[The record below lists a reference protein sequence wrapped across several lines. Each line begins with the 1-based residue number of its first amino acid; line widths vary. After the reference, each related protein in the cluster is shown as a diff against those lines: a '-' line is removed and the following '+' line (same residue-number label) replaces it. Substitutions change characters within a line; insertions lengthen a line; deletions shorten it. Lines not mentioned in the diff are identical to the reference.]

1 LATVGEGPEAEDTF
15 AKLLRAHA
23 TLRGTRPAFRHKDLG
38 LWQTWTW
45 AEVYDETRAIAQ
57 GLIGLGLKRGETIA
71 IVGAN
76 RPRLYWSITA
86 GQMIGAVP
94 VPVYADAVADEI
106 AAVLDHSEA
115 TIIVAQ
121 DQEQVDKVLSIRD
134 RLPRLAHLL
143 YDEPR
148 GLNEYAEPGL
158 EALAAIAATGRAALA
173 DPAGASDLDRLID
186 AGRGS
191 DPSVILYTSG
201 TTGRS
206 KGVVLSGERSIGAAR
221 RTVEFDR
228 LTDRDEALAYL
239 PLAWVGDHY
248 LNYAQ
253 GYVAGFC
260 IACPE
265 SAETAANDLREIG
278 PTYHFAPPRVFEAL
292 LTRVQIRM
300 EDAGAVKRWLFRV
313 FMDIAARWGEKIANG
328 EPVPL
333 SARLAYRLGD
343 LLIYA
348 PLKNALGFSRIRV
361 AYTAGEAIGADLFA
375 VYRSIGLNLK
385 QLYGQTEAFL
395 FVTAQADR
403 AVRSDA
409 VGPPAPSVELRIAE
423 SGEVQ
428 FKSPGM
434 FIGYFREDD
443 KTRETMTEDGYVKT
457 GDAGF
462 FDPDGQLKIIDRVK
476 DVGRL
481 RGGQLFAPKY
491 IENKLKFF
499 PEIREAVAIGDGRDF
514 AAAMINI
521 ELASVAN
528 WAERHAIAYA
538 SYQEL
543 AANPQ
548 VYAMIEKR
556 VDAVNRALS
565 LEPVMAGAQI
575 RRFLILPKE
584 LDPDDGEVTRTQKVR
599 RGFIA
604 ERYAPLIE
612 DLYGGASEA
621 SISVKITYED
631 GREGKLEATVRI
643 VDLPPYPPAR
653 ASHPRA
659 RKANA
664 A

>member
-1 LATVGEGPEAEDTF
+1 LARGGEGQEAEDTF
-15 AKLLRAHA
+15 SKLLRAHA

-38 LWQTWTW
+38 LWRTWTW
-45 AEVYDETRAIAQ
+45 AEVYEETRAIAQ
-57 GLIGLGLKRGETIA
+57 GLIGLGLKRGDVIA

-86 GQMIGAVP
+86 AQMIGAVP

-106 AAVLDHSEA
+106 AAVLGHSEA
-115 TIIVAQ
+115 TVIVAQ
-121 DQEQVDKVLSIRD
+121 DQEQVDKILSVRD
-134 RLPRLAHLL
+134 RLPKLAYLL

-148 GLNEYAEPGL
+148 GLNEYAERGL
-158 EALAAIAATGRAALA
+158 EALSAVAAKGRAALA
-173 DPAGASDLDRLID
+173 DPAHSRDLDRLID
-186 AGRGS
+186 GGRGS

-206 KGVVLSGERSIGAAR
+206 KGVVLSGERSICAAR
-221 RTVEFDR
+221 STVAFDR
-228 LTDRDEALAYL
+228 LTDQDEALAYL

-265 SAETAANDLREIG
+265 SAETAADDLREIG

-300 EDAGAVKRWLFRV
+300 EDAGAVKRWLYRA
-313 FMDIAARWGEKIANG
+313 FMDVAGRWGEKIANG

-333 SARLAYRLGD
+333 NARLAYRCGD

-348 PLKNALGFSRIRV
+348 PLKNALGLSRVRV

-375 VYRSIGLNLK
+375 FYRSIGLNLK

-395 FVTAQADR
+395 FVTAQTDR

-409 VGPPAPSVELRIAE
+409 VGPPAPNVELRIAD

-434 FIGYFREDD
+434 FVGYFREDD
-443 KTRETMTEDGYVKT
+443 KTREAMTDDGYVKT

-462 FDPDGQLKIIDRVK
+462 FDPDGQLKIIDRAK

-481 RGGQLFAPKY
+481 RDGQLFAPKY

-514 AAAMINI
+514 VTAMINI

-543 AANPQ
+543 AANPR

-575 RRFLILPKE
+575 RRFLIF
-584 LDPDDGEVTRTQKVR
+584 R
-599 RGFIA
+599 RSST
-604 ERYAPLIE
+604 P
-612 DLYGGASEA
+612 
-621 SISVKITYED
+621 TM
-631 GREGKLEATVRI
+631 
-643 VDLPPYPPAR
+643 
-653 ASHPRA
+653 
-659 RKANA
+659 AN
-664 A
+664 

>member
-1 LATVGEGPEAEDTF
+1 L
-15 AKLLRAHA
+15 
-23 TLRGTRPAFRHKDLG
+23 KDLG

-45 AEVYDETRAIAQ
+45 GQVYEETRAIAQ
-57 GLIGLGLKRGETIA
+57 GLIGLGLRRGETIA
-71 IVGAN
+71 IVGTN

-86 GQMIGAVP
+86 AQVIGAVP
-94 VPVYADAVADEI
+94 VPVYADAMADEI
-106 AAVLDHSEA
+106 AVVLNHAEA
-115 TIIVAQ
+115 KMIVAQ
-121 DQEQVDKVLSIRD
+121 NQEQVDKILSVRD
-134 RLPRLAHLL
+134 RLPTVARLL

-148 GLNEYAEPGL
+148 GLGNYDEPGL
-158 EALAAIAATGRAALA
+158 EALAAITVNGRTALG
-173 DPAGASDLDRLID
+173 DPAVAANLDRLID
-186 AGRGS
+186 AGKGS

-206 KGVVLSGERSIGAAR
+206 KGVVLSGERSICAAR
-221 RTVEFDR
+221 HTVAFDR

-265 SAETAANDLREIG
+265 SAETVANDLREIG
-278 PTYHFAPPRVFEAL
+278 PTYYFAPPRVFEEL

-300 EDAGAVKRWLFRV
+300 EDASAVKRWLFRV
-313 FMDIAARWGEKIANG
+313 FLEVGRRWGEKIANG
-328 EPVPL
+328 EAIPL

-348 PLKNALGFSRIRV
+348 PLKSALGFSRVRV

-375 VYRSIGLNLK
+375 FYRSIGLNLK

-395 FVTAQADR
+395 FVTAQTDR
-403 AVRSDA
+403 EVRSDA
-409 VGPPAPSVELRIAE
+409 VGPPAPNVDLRITE

-428 FKSPGM
+428 FRSPGM

-443 KTRETMTEDGYVKT
+443 RTREAMTDDGYVKT

-462 FDPDGQLKIIDRVK
+462 LDADGQLKIIDRAK

-481 RGGQLFAPKY
+481 KNGQLFAPKY

-499 PEIREAVAIGDGRDF
+499 PEIREAVAIGDGQDF

-521 ELASVAN
+521 ELASVGS
-528 WAERHAIAYA
+528 WAERNNVAYA

-543 AANPQ
+543 AGNAQ
-548 VYAMIEKR
+548 VYAMIER
-556 VDAVNRALS
+556 RIDEVNRTLS
-565 LEPVMAGAQI
+565 LEPAMVGVQI

-584 LDPDDGEVTRTQKVR
+584 LDPDDGELTRTQKVR
-599 RGFIA
+599 RRFIV
-604 ERYAPLIE
+604 ERYASLIE
-612 DLYGGASEA
+612 GLMSGASEA
-621 SISVKITYED
+621 SIRAEITYED
-631 GREGKLEATVRI
+631 GRRGKLDATARI

-653 ASHPRA
+653 RA
-659 RKANA
+659 DA

>member
-1 LATVGEGPEAEDTF
+1 LATGGDSPNAEDTF

-23 TLRGTRPAFRHKDLG
+23 SLRGTRPAFRLKDLG

-45 AEVYDETRAIAQ
+45 AQVYEETRAIAQ
-57 GLIGLGLKRGETIA
+57 GLIGLGLERGQTIA

-86 GQMIGAVP
+86 AQMIAAVP
-94 VPVYADAVADEI
+94 VPVYADAVAEEI
-106 AAVLDHSEA
+106 AAVLNHSEA
-115 TIIVAQ
+115 VIVIAE
-121 DQEQVDKVLSIRD
+121 DQEQVDKILSVRD
-134 RLPRLAHLL
+134 RLLKLAHLL
-143 YDEPR
+143 HDETR
-148 GLNEYAEPGL
+148 GLNDYDEPGL
-158 EALAAIAATGRAALA
+158 EALSAVAVKGRAALA
-173 DPAGASDLDRLID
+173 DPAVARELDRRID

-206 KGVVLSGERSIGAAR
+206 KGVVLSGERSIRAAR
-221 RTVEFDR
+221 HTVAFDR

-300 EDAGAVKRWLFRV
+300 EDASAVKRWLYRV
-313 FMDIAARWGEKIANG
+313 FMDVAKRWGERIANG
-328 EPVPL
+328 EPVPVG
-333 SARLAYRLGD
+333 ARLAYRLGD

-348 PLKNALGFSRIRV
+348 PLKNALGFSRVRV
-361 AYTAGEAIGADLFA
+361 AYTAGEAIGADVFA
-375 VYRSIGLNLK
+375 FYRSIGLNLK

-395 FVTAQADR
+395 FVTAQSDR

-409 VGPPAPSVELRIAE
+409 VGPPAPNVELRIAE

-434 FIGYFREDD
+434 FVGYFREDD
-443 KTRETMTEDGYVKT
+443 KTRETMTDDGYVKT

-462 FDPDGQLKIIDRVK
+462 FDPDGQLKIIDRAK

-481 RGGQLFAPKY
+481 RNGQMFAPKY
-491 IENKLKFF
+491 IENKLKFH
-499 PEIREAVAIGDGRDF
+499 PEIREAVAFGDGRDF
-514 AAAMINI
+514 VAAMINI

-528 WAERHAIAYA
+528 WAERNSIVYA
-538 SYQEL
+538 SYQDL
-543 AANPQ
+543 AANAQ

-565 LEPVMAGAQI
+565 LEPVMAGAQV

-599 RGFIA
+599 RRFIA
-604 ERYAPLIE
+604 ERYASLME
-612 DLYGGASEA
+612 GLYGAPSES
-621 SISVKITYED
+621 SISAEITYED
-631 GREGKLEATVRI
+631 GRKGKLEATVRL
-643 VDLPPYPPAR
+643 VDLPPYPSAT
-653 ASHPRA
+653 
-659 RKANA
+659 KADA

>member
-1 LATVGEGPEAEDTF
+1 MATGGEGPEAEDTF

-76 RPRLYWSITA
+76 RPRLYWSMTA
-86 GQMIGAVP
+86 AQMIGAVP

-121 DQEQVDKVLSIRD
+121 DQEQVDKILSVRD

-148 GLNEYAEPGL
+148 GLDDYDEPRPSRRST
-158 EALAAIAATGRAALA
+158 AIAAKGRAALA
-173 DPAGASDLDRLID
+173 DPARRERARPADRRRRGRRSLGHPLHLRHD
-186 AGRGS
+186 RPLEGRGA
-191 DPSVILYTSG
+191 
-201 TTGRS
+201 
-206 KGVVLSGERSIGAAR
+206 ERRALALRAAR
-221 RTVEFDR
+221 DTVAFDR

-300 EDAGAVKRWLFRV
+300 EDAGAVKRWLFRA
-313 FMDIAARWGEKIANG
+313 FHGR
-328 EPVPL
+328 
-333 SARLAYRLGD
+333 RQ
-343 LLIYA
+343 
-348 PLKNALGFSRIRV
+348 ALGRKDRQRRARSLERATGLSPRRSPDLRPAQERARILAHPRRL
-361 AYTAGEAIGADLFA
+361 YRGRGDRRRSLRLLSLDRPQSEAALRPDGGLPVRHRPD
-375 VYRSIGLNLK
+375 RS
-385 QLYGQTEAFL
+385 
-395 FVTAQADR
+395 
-403 AVRSDA
+403 
-409 VGPPAPSVELRIAE
+409 APCAPTPSGRPRRTSNLRIAE

-434 FIGYFREDD
+434 FVGYFREDD
-443 KTRETMTEDGYVKT
+443 KTREAMTDDGYVKT

-462 FDPDGQLKIIDRVK
+462 FEPDGQLKIIDRAK

-481 RGGQLFAPKY
+481 ERRAAVRSQVHREQAQVLPRHPRGG
-491 IENKLKFF
+491 
-499 PEIREAVAIGDGRDF
+499 GD
-514 AAAMINI
+514 
-521 ELASVAN
+521 
-528 WAERHAIAYA
+528 
-538 SYQEL
+538 
-543 AANPQ
+543 
-548 VYAMIEKR
+548 
-556 VDAVNRALS
+556 
-565 LEPVMAGAQI
+565 
-575 RRFLILPKE
+575 RRRPGF
-584 LDPDDGEVTRTQKVR
+584 R
-599 RGFIA
+599 RGDDQYRTCFGRQLGRA
-604 ERYAPLIE
+604 QQRRLRLLP
-612 DLYGGASEA
+612 GARRQSA
-621 SISVKITYED
+621 KST
-631 GREGKLEATVRI
+631 
-643 VDLPPYPPAR
+643 P
-653 ASHPRA
+653 
-659 RKANA
+659 
-664 A
+664 

>member
-1 LATVGEGPEAEDTF
+1 
-15 AKLLRAHA
+15 
-23 TLRGTRPAFRHKDLG
+23 
-38 LWQTWTW
+38 
-45 AEVYDETRAIAQ
+45 
-57 GLIGLGLKRGETIA
+57 
-71 IVGAN
+71 
-76 RPRLYWSITA
+76 
-86 GQMIGAVP
+86 MIGAVP

-106 AAVLDHSEA
+106 AAVLGHSEA
-115 TIIVAQ
+115 KIIVAQ
-121 DQEQVDKVLSIRD
+121 DQEQVDKILSVRD

-148 GLNEYAEPGL
+148 GLGDYDEPGL
-158 EALAAIAATGRAALA
+158 TSLAAITAKGRAALA
-173 DPAGASDLDRLID
+173 DSTVAASLDRLID
-186 AGRGS
+186 SGKGS

-206 KGVVLSGERSIGAAR
+206 KGVVMSGERSIRAAR
-221 RTVEFDR
+221 HTVAFDR

-265 SAETAANDLREIG
+265 SAETAASDLREIG

-300 EDAGAVKRWLFRV
+300 EDAGAVKRWLFRH
-313 FMDIAARWGEKIANG
+313 FMEVARRWGEKIANG

-375 VYRSIGLNLK
+375 FYRSIGLNLK

-434 FIGYFREDD
+434 FVGYFREDD
-443 KTRETMTEDGYVKT
+443 KTREAMTDDGYVKT

-462 FDPDGQLKIIDRVK
+462 FDADGQLKIIDRAK

-481 RGGQLFAPKY
+481 RNGQMFAPKY

-499 PEIREAVAIGDGRDF
+499 PEIREAVTIGDGQGFRRGDDQYRACFGRQLGRAQQRRLRVLSGARRQRPSLRDDREARRCGQSRPQPRAGHGRRADQALPHF
-514 AAAMINI
+514 AQGARPGRRRIDP
-521 ELASVAN
+521 
-528 WAERHAIAYA
+528 HAKGQARLHRRTLRFA
-538 SYQEL
+538 DRGSLQRRRRGFDPRRDHL
-543 AANPQ
+543 RRRPQ
-548 VYAMIEKR
+548 RQAR
-556 VDAVNRALS
+556 RNGAHRRPRALS
-565 LEPVMAGAQI
+565 ARPRALSAAKKGRRRVTAQNDDILLAVEHVSLSFGGVRAISDVSFDI
-575 RRFLILPKE
+575 RK
-584 LDPDDGEVTRTQKVR
+584 GEVRAIIGPNGAGKTSMLNVVNGFYHPQKGAIR
-599 RGFIA
+599 WRGQRAFA
-604 ERYAPLIE
+604 H
-612 DLYGGASEA
+612 EA
-621 SISVKITYED
+621 
-631 GREGKLEATVRI
+631 L
-643 VDLPPYPPAR
+643 
-653 ASHPRA
+653 
-659 RKANA
+659 
-664 A
+664 

>member
-1 LATVGEGPEAEDTF
+1 
-15 AKLLRAHA
+15 
-23 TLRGTRPAFRHKDLG
+23 
-38 LWQTWTW
+38 
-45 AEVYDETRAIAQ
+45 
-57 GLIGLGLKRGETIA
+57 
-71 IVGAN
+71 
-76 RPRLYWSITA
+76 
-86 GQMIGAVP
+86 
-94 VPVYADAVADEI
+94 
-106 AAVLDHSEA
+106 
-115 TIIVAQ
+115 
-121 DQEQVDKVLSIRD
+121 
-134 RLPRLAHLL
+134 
-143 YDEPR
+143 
-148 GLNEYAEPGL
+148 
-158 EALAAIAATGRAALA
+158 
-173 DPAGASDLDRLID
+173 
-186 AGRGS
+186 
-191 DPSVILYTSG
+191 
-201 TTGRS
+201 
-206 KGVVLSGERSIGAAR
+206 VVLSGERSIGAAR
-221 RTVEFDR
+221 CTVAFDR
-228 LTDRDEALAYL
+228 LTDQDEALAYL

-278 PTYHFAPPRVFEAL
+278 PTYHFAPPRAFEAL

-300 EDAGAVKRWLFRV
+300 EDSGAVKRWLYRA
-313 FMDIAARWGEKIANG
+313 FMDVAGRWGEKITNG

-333 SARLAYRLGD
+333 NARMAYRLGD

-348 PLKNALGFSRIRV
+348 PLKNALGLSRVRV

-375 VYRSIGLNLK
+375 FYRSIGLNLK

-395 FVTAQADR
+395 FVTAQTDR

-409 VGPPAPSVELRIAE
+409 VGPPAPNVELRIAD

-434 FIGYFREDD
+434 FVGYFREDD
-443 KTRETMTEDGYVKT
+443 KTRETMTDDGYVKT

-462 FDPDGQLKIIDRVK
+462 FDPDGQLKIIDRAK

-514 AAAMINI
+514 VAAMINI

-528 WAERHAIAYA
+528 WAERQAIAYA

-543 AANPQ
+543 AANPR

-584 LDPDDGEVTRTQKVR
+584 LDPDDGELTRTQKVR
-599 RGFIA
+599 RGVIA
-604 ERYAPLIE
+604 ERYASLIVG
-612 DLYGGASEA
+612 LNSGASEA
-621 SISVKITYED
+621 SISAEITYED
-631 GREGKLEATVRI
+631 GRKGKLEATVRI

-653 ASHPRA
+653 APRPPA

>member
-1 LATVGEGPEAEDTF
+1 MATAGDSPNAEDTF

-23 TLRGTRPAFRHKDLG
+23 SLRGTRAAFRLKDLG

-45 AEVYDETRAIAQ
+45 AQVYEETRAIAQ
-57 GLIGLGLKRGETIA
+57 GLVWLGLKRSQTIA

-86 GQMIGAVP
+86 AQMIGAIP
-94 VPVYADAVADEI
+94 VPVYADAVAEEI
-106 AAVLDHSEA
+106 AAVLDHSGA
-115 TIIVAQ
+115 AIVIAQ
-121 DQEQVDKVLSIRD
+121 DQEQVDKILSVRD
-134 RLPRLAHLL
+134 QLPNFTHLL
-143 YDEPR
+143 HDEMR
-148 GLNEYAEPGL
+148 GLNDYDEPGL
-158 EALAAIAATGRAALA
+158 EALSAVAAKGHAALA
-173 DPAGASDLDRLID
+173 DPAVARDLDRRID

-206 KGVVLSGERSIGAAR
+206 KGVVLSGERSISAAR
-221 RTVEFDR
+221 HTVAFDR

-265 SAETAANDLREIG
+265 SAETVANDLREIG
-278 PTYHFAPPRVFEAL
+278 PTYHFAPPRVFEAM

-300 EDAGAVKRWLFRV
+300 EDASAVKRWLYRV
-313 FMDIAARWGEKIANG
+313 FMDVAKRWGERIANG
-328 EPVPL
+328 EPVPVG
-333 SARLAYRLGD
+333 ARLAYRLGD

-348 PLKNALGFSRIRV
+348 PLKNALGFSRVRV

-375 VYRSIGLNLK
+375 FYRSIGLNLK

-395 FVTAQADR
+395 FVTAQTDR

-409 VGPPAPSVELRIAE
+409 VGPPAPNVELRIAE

-434 FIGYFREDD
+434 FLGYFREDD
-443 KTRETMTEDGYVKT
+443 KTREAMTDDGYVKT

-462 FDPDGQLKIIDRVK
+462 FDPDGQLKIIDRAK

-481 RGGQLFAPKY
+481 RNGQMFAPKY

-499 PEIREAVAIGDGRDF
+499 PEIREAVAFGDGRDF
-514 AAAMINI
+514 VAAMINI

-528 WAERHAIAYA
+528 WAERNAVVYG

-543 AANPQ
+543 AANAQ
-548 VYAMIEKR
+548 VYALIEKR

-599 RGFIA
+599 RQFIT
-604 ERYAPLIE
+604 ERYASLME
-612 DLYGGASEA
+612 GLYGAASEA
-621 SISVKITYED
+621 SISAEITYED
-631 GREGKLEATVRI
+631 GRKGKLEATVRL
-643 VDLPPYPPAR
+643 VDLPPYPPAT
-653 ASHPRA
+653 
-659 RKANA
+659 KADA

>member
-1 LATVGEGPEAEDTF
+1 LARGGEGPEAEDTF

-38 LWQTWTW
+38 LWRTWTW

-57 GLIGLGLKRGETIA
+57 GLIGLGLKRGDVIA

-86 GQMIGAVP
+86 AQMIGAVP

-106 AAVLDHSEA
+106 AAVLGHSEA
-115 TIIVAQ
+115 TVIVAQ
-121 DQEQVDKVLSIRD
+121 DQEQVDKILSVRD
-134 RLPRLAHLL
+134 RLPKLAHLL

-148 GLNEYAEPGL
+148 GLNEYAERGL
-158 EALAAIAATGRAALA
+158 EALSAVVAKGRAALA
-173 DPAGASDLDRLID
+173 DPAHSRDLDRLID
-186 AGRGS
+186 GGRGA

-206 KGVVLSGERSIGAAR
+206 KGVVLSGERSICAAR
-221 RTVEFDR
+221 CTVAFDR
-228 LTDRDEALAYL
+228 LTDQDEALAYL

-265 SAETAANDLREIG
+265 SAETAADDLREIG

-300 EDAGAVKRWLFRV
+300 EDAGAIKRWLYRA
-313 FMDIAARWGEKIANG
+313 FMDVAGRWGEKIANG

-333 SARLAYRLGD
+333 NARLAYRLGD

-348 PLKNALGFSRIRV
+348 PLKNALGLSRVRV

-375 VYRSIGLNLK
+375 FYRSIGLNLK

-395 FVTAQADR
+395 FVTAQTDR

-409 VGPPAPSVELRIAE
+409 VGPPAPNVELRIAD
-423 SGEVQ
+423 SGEVE

-434 FIGYFREDD
+434 FVGYFREDD
-443 KTRETMTEDGYVKT
+443 KTRETMTDDGYVKT

-462 FDPDGQLKIIDRVK
+462 FDADGQLKIIDRAK

-514 AAAMINI
+514 VTAMINI

-528 WAERHAIAYA
+528 WAERHSIAYA

-543 AANPQ
+543 AANPR

-556 VDAVNRALS
+556 VDTVNRALS

-584 LDPDDGEVTRTQKVR
+584 LDPDDGELTRTQKVR
-599 RGFIA
+599 RGIIA
-604 ERYAPLIE
+604 ERYASLIE
-612 DLYGGASEA
+612 GLYGGASEA
-621 SISVKITYED
+621 LISAEITYED
-631 GREGKLEATVRI
+631 GRKGKLEAAVGV
-643 VDLPPYPPAR
+643 VDLPPHPSAR
-653 ASHPRA
+653 APHPPA

>member
-1 LATVGEGPEAEDTF
+1 MATAGDSPNAEDTF

-23 TLRGTRPAFRHKDLG
+23 SLRGTRPAFRLKDLG

-45 AEVYDETRAIAQ
+45 AQVYEETRAIAQ
-57 GLIGLGLKRGETIA
+57 GLVGLGLERGQTIA

-86 GQMIGAVP
+86 AQMIGAIP
-94 VPVYADAVADEI
+94 VPVYADAVAEEI

-115 TIIVAQ
+115 AIVIAQ
-121 DQEQVDKVLSIRD
+121 DQEQVDKILSVRD
-134 RLPRLAHLL
+134 RLPKLAHLL
-143 YDEPR
+143 HDETR
-148 GLNEYAEPGL
+148 GLNDYDEPGL
-158 EALAAIAATGRAALA
+158 EALSAVAVKGRAALA
-173 DPAGASDLDRLID
+173 DPAVARELDRRID

-206 KGVVLSGERSIGAAR
+206 KGVVLSGERSIRAAR
-221 RTVEFDR
+221 QTVAFDR

-300 EDAGAVKRWLFRV
+300 EDASAVKRWLYRV
-313 FMDIAARWGEKIANG
+313 FMDVAKRWGERIANG
-328 EPVPL
+328 EPVPVG
-333 SARLAYRLGD
+333 ARLAYRLGD

-348 PLKNALGFSRIRV
+348 PLKNALGFSRVRV

-375 VYRSIGLNLK
+375 FYRSIGLNLK

-395 FVTAQADR
+395 FVTAQSDR

-409 VGPPAPSVELRIAE
+409 VGPPAPNVELRIAE

-434 FIGYFREDD
+434 FVGYFREDD
-443 KTRETMTEDGYVKT
+443 KTRETMTDDGYVKT

-462 FDPDGQLKIIDRVK
+462 FDPDGQLKIIDRAK

-481 RGGQLFAPKY
+481 RNGQMFAPKY
-491 IENKLKFF
+491 IENKLKFY
-499 PEIREAVAIGDGRDF
+499 PEIREAVAFGDGRDF
-514 AAAMINI
+514 VAAMINI

-528 WAERHAIAYA
+528 WAERNAIVYA

-543 AANPQ
+543 AANAQ

-599 RGFIA
+599 RRFIA
-604 ERYAPLIE
+604 ERYASLIE
-612 DLYGGASEA
+612 GLYGAASEA
-621 SISVKITYED
+621 SISAEITYED
-631 GREGKLEATVRI
+631 GRKGKLEATVRI
-643 VDLPPYPPAR
+643 VDLPPYPSAT
-653 ASHPRA
+653 
-659 RKANA
+659 KADA

>member
-1 LATVGEGPEAEDTF
+1 LARGGEGPEAEDTF

-38 LWQTWTW
+38 LWRTWTW

-57 GLIGLGLKRGETIA
+57 GLIGLGLKRGDVIA

-86 GQMIGAVP
+86 AQMIGAVP

-106 AAVLDHSEA
+106 AAVLGHSEA
-115 TIIVAQ
+115 TVIVAQ
-121 DQEQVDKVLSIRD
+121 DQEQVDKILSVRD
-134 RLPRLAHLL
+134 RLPKLMHLL

-148 GLNEYAEPGL
+148 GLNEYAERGL
-158 EALAAIAATGRAALA
+158 EALSALAAKGRAALA
-173 DPAGASDLDRLID
+173 DPAHSRDLDRLID
-186 AGRGS
+186 GGRGS

-206 KGVVLSGERSIGAAR
+206 KGVVLSGERSICAAR
-221 RTVEFDR
+221 CTVAFDR
-228 LTDRDEALAYL
+228 LTDQDEALAYL

-265 SAETAANDLREIG
+265 SAETAADDLREIG

-300 EDAGAVKRWLFRV
+300 EDAGAIKRWLYRA
-313 FMDIAARWGEKIANG
+313 FMDVAGRWGEKIANG

-333 SARLAYRLGD
+333 SARLAYRLGE

-348 PLKNALGFSRIRV
+348 PLKNALGLSRVRV

-375 VYRSIGLNLK
+375 FYRSIGLNLK

-395 FVTAQADR
+395 FVTAQTDR

-409 VGPPAPSVELRIAE
+409 VGPPAPNVELRIAD

-434 FIGYFREDD
+434 FVGYFREDD
-443 KTRETMTEDGYVKT
+443 KTRETMTDDGYVKT

-462 FDPDGQLKIIDRVK
+462 IDPDGQLKIIDRAK

-481 RGGQLFAPKY
+481 RGGQLFPPKY

-514 AAAMINI
+514 VAAMINI

-543 AANPQ
+543 AANQQ
-548 VYAMIEKR
+548 VYAMIERR
-556 VDAVNRALS
+556 VGAVNRALS

-575 RRFLILPKE
+575 SRFLILPKE
-584 LDPDDGEVTRTQKVR
+584 LDPDDGELTRTQKVR
-599 RGFIA
+599 RGIIA
-604 ERYAPLIE
+604 DRYSSLIE
-612 DLYGGASEA
+612 GLYGGVSEA
-621 SISVKITYED
+621 SISAEVTFED
-631 GREGKLEATVRI
+631 GRKGKLEATVRI
-643 VDLPPYPPAR
+643 VDLPPYSPAG
-653 ASHPRA
+653 
-659 RKANA
+659 KANA

>member
-1 LATVGEGPEAEDTF
+1 
-15 AKLLRAHA
+15 
-23 TLRGTRPAFRHKDLG
+23 
-38 LWQTWTW
+38 
-45 AEVYDETRAIAQ
+45 
-57 GLIGLGLKRGETIA
+57 
-71 IVGAN
+71 
-76 RPRLYWSITA
+76 
-86 GQMIGAVP
+86 M
-94 VPVYADAVADEI
+94 
-106 AAVLDHSEA
+106 
-115 TIIVAQ
+115 
-121 DQEQVDKVLSIRD
+121 
-134 RLPRLAHLL
+134 
-143 YDEPR
+143 
-148 GLNEYAEPGL
+148 
-158 EALAAIAATGRAALA
+158 
-173 DPAGASDLDRLID
+173 
-186 AGRGS
+186 
-191 DPSVILYTSG
+191 
-201 TTGRS
+201 
-206 KGVVLSGERSIGAAR
+206 
-221 RTVEFDR
+221 
-228 LTDRDEALAYL
+228 

-300 EDAGAVKRWLFRV
+300 EDAGAVKRWLYRV
-313 FMDIAARWGEKIANG
+313 FMDVAKRWGEQIANG
-328 EPVPL
+328 EPVPVG
-333 SARLAYRLGD
+333 ARLAYRLGD

-375 VYRSIGLNLK
+375 FYRSIGLNLK

-434 FIGYFREDD
+434 FVGYFREDD
-443 KTRETMTEDGYVKT
+443 KTREAMTDDGYVKT

-462 FDPDGQLKIIDRVK
+462 FDADGQLKIIDRAK

-481 RGGQLFAPKY
+481 RNGQMFAPKY

-514 AAAMINI
+514 VAAMINI
-521 ELASVAN
+521 ELASVGN
-528 WAERHAIAYA
+528 WAERNNVAYA

-543 AANPQ
+543 AANGE

-556 VDAVNRALS
+556 VDEVNRAL
-565 LEPVMAGAQI
+565 EPRAGHGRRADQALPHSAQGARPG
-575 RRFLILPKE
+575 RRRS
-584 LDPDDGEVTRTQKVR
+584 DPHAKGQTRLHRRALRFADRGSIWRRR
-599 RGFIA
+599 RGFDPRRDHLRGRPQRQARRNGAHRRPAALSAQPRALSAAKKGRRRVTAAKRRHPACGRACFAVVRRRESDFRRVVRHPQRRGPSDHRA
-604 ERYAPLIE
+604 ERRRQDLDAQRGQRLLSSAARRDPLARP
-612 DLYGGASEA
+612 GAFAHEA
-621 SISVKITYED
+621 
-631 GREGKLEATVRI
+631 A
-643 VDLPPYPPAR
+643 
-653 ASHPRA
+653 
-659 RKANA
+659 
-664 A
+664 